1 MVMFPDLKTRP
12 RTDGRRDD
20 SACAVVNRHNETSEG
35 YWPIGFL
42 GKEVGYEISTCQ
54 MQYDA
59 ADKKT
64 DQEDPCFIYL
74 GGN

>member
-1 MVMFPDLKTRP
+1 MTVFAIVKLRIK
-12 RTDGRRDD
+12 
-20 SACAVVNRHNETSEG
+20 RHNETSEG
-35 YWPIGFL
+35 YLSIGFL

>member
-1 MVMFPDLKTRP
+1 MTVFAIVKLRMKKTQW
-12 RTDGRRDD
+12 
-20 SACAVVNRHNETSEG
+20 N
-35 YWPIGFL
+35 FL
-42 GKEVGYEISTCQ
+42 GKEVGYEISTFQ

-64 DQEDPCFIYL
+64 DQENPCFIYL

>member
-1 MVMFPDLKTRP
+1 MTVCYREIKDEEDTIKLQ
-12 RTDGRRDD
+12 
-20 SACAVVNRHNETSEG
+20 
-35 YWPIGFL
+35 IGFL

-74 GGN
+74 RAN

>member
-1 MVMFPDLKTRP
+1 MTVFAIKKLRMKKTQWNL
-12 RTDGRRDD
+12 T
-20 SACAVVNRHNETSEG
+20 EE
-35 YWPIGFL
+35 YWSTGFL
-42 GKEVGYEISTCQ
+42 GKEVGYEISTSQ

-64 DQEDPCFIYL
+64 DQKDPCFIYL